1 MKKILQ
7 NLNKCI
13 LCKDKKLI
21 TFLKLGKIPKKNGEK
36 KITSRKHLPNL
47 NMKVCSSCWHV
58 QAGSV
63 PLPDFYVKDY
73 TYHTRFSDAIKKH
86 FKDRAVQIKN
96 TFKLNKND
104 LIIDIGG
111 NDGTFLKVSKI

>member
-1 MKKILQ
+1 MY
-7 NLNKCI
+7 
-13 LCKDKKLI
+13 KL
-21 TFLKLGKIPKKNGEK
+21 PQ
-36 KITSRKHLPNL
+36 S
-47 NMKVCSSCWHV
+47 
-58 QAGSV
+58 

-111 NDGTFLKVSKI
+111 NDGTFLKSFKDINKQLKTLCVDPTFKTSNYAKIRNRCI

>member
-1 MKKILQ
+1 MIYKLILSNQNYEKILQ

-21 TFLKLGKIPKKNGEK
+21 TFLKLEKFPKKMGK

-58 QAGSV
+58 QVASV
-63 PLPDFYVKDY
+63 SF
-73 TYHTRFSDAIKKH
+73 TRF
-86 FKDRAVQIKN
+86 
-96 TFKLNKND
+96 LC
-104 LIIDIGG
+104 
-111 NDGTFLKVSKI
+111 